1 MDFIE
6 LSNEGFN
13 EGLVENYITQILLL
27 RFFKNLRF
35 EKQVTFL
42 TNLIFEVFAHQI
54 CQKCSNFQLNI
65 SWHSSHHA
73 IIKIQMLLYLTVE
86 LFLFTFNMFLRIPH
100 KLRIFICRM
109 FISLCHWL
117 TTLPIFRAKN

>member
-1 MDFIE
+1 
-6 LSNEGFN
+6 
-13 EGLVENYITQILLL
+13 
-27 RFFKNLRF
+27 
-35 EKQVTFL
+35 
-42 TNLIFEVFAHQI
+42 
-54 CQKCSNFQLNI
+54 
-65 SWHSSHHA
+65 
-73 IIKIQMLLYLTVE
+73 